1 VLLLFKVR
9 GRSEMTQPPPLRCP
23 PRNSCVCT
31 LATDPR
37 HRIEPIPF
45 TGTLER
51 AQRRLA
57 EVLRSLPG
65 MRIVSE
71 EPGRIVAESRSR
83 VFRFVD
89 DLDLRLDE
97 RAGLIHFRARARVG
111 SYDFGVNR
119 RRMELVRRR
128 YSQGIEPS

>member
-1 VLLLFKVR
+1 M
-9 GRSEMTQPPPLRCP
+9 RSPQPPPPLRCP
-23 PRNSCVCT
+23 PRPSCVCT

-45 TGTLER
+45 TGPLER

-57 EVLRSLPG
+57 EVLRLLPR
-65 MRIVSE
+65 MRITSE
-71 EPGRIVAESRSR
+71 EPGRIVAESRSA

-97 RAGLIHFRARARVG
+97 RAGLIHFRSRARVG

-119 RRMELVRRR
+119 RRMERIRRL
-128 YSQGIEPS
+128 YSTRAEPA